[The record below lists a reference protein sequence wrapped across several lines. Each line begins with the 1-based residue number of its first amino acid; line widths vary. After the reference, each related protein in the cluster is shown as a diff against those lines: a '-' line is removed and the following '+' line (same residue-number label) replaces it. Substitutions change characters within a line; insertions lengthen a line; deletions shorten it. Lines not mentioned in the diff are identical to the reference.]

1 VAFDAG
7 LGEFGIA
14 LKPKFANR
22 LIILEISPAKP
33 AMLGLV
39 RSDQLRWRGDGV

>member
-14 LKPKFANR
+14 LKAKFANR
-22 LIILEISPAKP
+22 LIILEKYFT
-33 AMLGLV
+33 
-39 RSDQLRWRGDGV
+39 W